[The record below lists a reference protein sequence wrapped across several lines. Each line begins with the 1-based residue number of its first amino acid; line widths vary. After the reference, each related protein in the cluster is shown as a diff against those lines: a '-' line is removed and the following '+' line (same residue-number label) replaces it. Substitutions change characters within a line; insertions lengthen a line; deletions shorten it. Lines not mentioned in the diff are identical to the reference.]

1 MIMRVDRAVSVIQRH
16 ADVILIFVIKVVFI
30 IFFFIMQ
37 TIIFSIMYGQKVNQ
51 SIGNTIII
59 VLLNFKLRNLS

>member
-59 VLLNFKLRNLS
+59 VLLNFKLRNC